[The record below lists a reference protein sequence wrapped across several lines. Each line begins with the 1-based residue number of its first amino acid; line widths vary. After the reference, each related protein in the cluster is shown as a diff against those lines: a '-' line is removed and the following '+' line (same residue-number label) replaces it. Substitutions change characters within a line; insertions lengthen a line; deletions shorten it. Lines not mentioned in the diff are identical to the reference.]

1 MSSGISETA
10 RHIADSAQ
18 KFARDSGGVQ
28 RARAMRDRST
38 QLDVQVWR
46 QIADLGWL
54 GIRVAEQHGG
64 LGLDAGAAAALWESV
79 GTVLFPEPVVS
90 AIAAAGLLS
99 DCATESSIEMLAQL
113 VSGKRLFIPANALP
127 SNINGDA
134 ADASL
139 KLSHVADCHENVSL
153 LVACHA
159 SERFEIRAVDLQ
171 SRGVSMLAVHCVD
184 GSVLSTVTIA
194 HEAWNRAAIVA
205 QGAGAR
211 AAFDRATDMMLLGY
225 SAYLVGLMHE
235 ALQIALEYMKVRT
248 QFGTAIGSFQAL
260 QHRAAS
266 CHVDIVS
273 SRALLV
279 EAARAFDTPERARAA
294 AAVKARTSAAAL
306 RVTKECVQFH
316 GAIGFADE
324 HDIGLY
330 LRKAMTVAARQG
342 GEAKQKLRFLAAA
355 HGARQGAAV

>member
-1 MSSGISETA
+1 MSSSISETA

-28 RARAMRDRST
+28 RARAMRDRAT
-38 QLDVQVWR
+38 QRDVHVWR

-54 GIRVAEQHGG
+54 GIRAAERHGG
-64 LGLDAGAAAALWESV
+64 LGLDAGAAAALFESV
-79 GTVLFPEPVVS
+79 GKVIFPEPVVS

-99 DCATESSIEMLAQL
+99 DCDTEASIEMLSQL
-113 VSGKRLFIPANALP
+113 ISGKRLFVPATITDEAP
-127 SNINGDA
+127 DA
-134 ADASL
+134 GL
-139 KLSHVADCHENVSL
+139 KLSHVADCNDNVCL
-153 LVACHA
+153 LAA
-159 SERFEIRAVDLQ
+159 RSAGETFEIRALDV
-171 SRGVSMLAVHCVD
+171 RAEGVSSTAAACVD
-184 GSVLSTVTIA
+184 GSVLSTVTIT

-205 QGAGAR
+205 QGASAR
-211 AAFDRATDMMLLGY
+211 KAFDRANDMMLLGY

-235 ALQIALEYMKVRT
+235 ALQITLEYMKVRT
-248 QFGTAIGSFQAL
+248 QFGTPIGSFQAL

-273 SRALLV
+273 SRALLY
-279 EAARAFDTPERARAA
+279 EAATAFDTPARARAA
-294 AAVKARTSAAAL
+294 AAIKARTSAAAL

-342 GEAKQKLRFLAAA
+342 GEAKQKARFLAATEA
-355 HGARQGAAV
+355 AR

>member
-1 MSSGISETA
+1 MSSSISETA

-38 QLDVQVWR
+38 QVDMHVWR

-54 GIRVAEQHGG
+54 GIRAAEQHGG
-64 LGLDAGAAAALWESV
+64 LGLDAGAASALFESV
-79 GTVLFPEPVVS
+79 GKVIFPEPVVS
-90 AIAAAGLLS
+90 VIAAAGLLS
-99 DCATESSIEMLAQL
+99 DCATESSIEMLSQL
-113 VSGKRLFIPANALP
+113 VSGRRLFIPA
-127 SNINGDA
+127 SVTEEA
-134 ADASL
+134 ADHGL
-139 KLSHVADCHENVSL
+139 KLSHVADCNENVWL
-153 LVACHA
+153 LVARNA
-159 SERFEIRAVDLQ
+159 TEPFEIRAIELR
-171 SRGVSMLAVHCVD
+171 SEGVSSSAAACVD
-184 GSVLSTVTIA
+184 GSVLSAVTITRD
-194 HEAWNRAAIVA
+194 AWNGAAIVA
-205 QGAGAR
+205 QGPAAR
-211 AAFDRATDMMLLGY
+211 TAFERATDIMLLGY

-235 ALQIALEYMKVRT
+235 ALQITLEYMKVRT

-273 SRALLV
+273 SRALLY
-279 EAARAFDTPERARAA
+279 EAAYAFDTPARARAT
-294 AAVKARTSAAAL
+294 AAVKARTSAVAL

-342 GEAKQKLRFLAAA
+342 GEAKQKARFLAATSEPC
-355 HGARQGAAV
+355 